1 MVRILEGGH
10 VSKLT
15 EDIRIATLGA
25 AAGLL
30 SSSVTLL
37 VDRIDAYYTWLET
50 LNYGPASYATGVERL
65 WWLPVTVWH
74 MLMTVV
80 ASLMVHRYLAS
91 RIRSPFLLW
100 QVVGITALLGWGLTF
115 FLAAS
120 LEAVGRGNLNFL
132 MHELNS
138 DMVVLLA
145 KYVSTVFA
153 CNVFYGSVMNA
164 SSRQYTKQLDSEL
177 ALDGYGKEL
186 LPH

>member
-1 MVRILEGGH
+1 MSQLI
-10 VSKLT
+10 

-37 VDRIDAYYTWLET
+37 IARIDAYYRWLEAI
-50 LNYGPASYATGVERL
+50 NYDLYDRGVERL
-65 WWLPVTVWH
+65 WWLPASCWH
-74 MLMTVV
+74 MLLSIV
-80 ASLMVHRYLAS
+80 ASLMVHRYLAT

-100 QVVGITALLGWGLTF
+100 QVVGITTLFGWGLS
-115 FLAAS
+115 LLLVVS
-120 LEAVGRGNLNFL
+120 LEAVGRGNLNFFMETL
-132 MHELNS
+132 SS
-138 DMVVLLA
+138 DEVVLIA

-153 CNVFYGSVMNA
+153 CNVFYGSVMTA